1 MIMRTIIDLFSRHE
15 ERKPKPADLMAF
27 EEARARLHETTK
39 SVDRETDVLG
49 AVVRNLKGPTPAP
62 RKKRTAQ

>member
-1 MIMRTIIDLFSRHE
+1 MIMRTIIDFFSRHN

-27 EEARARLHETTK
+27 EEARARLHETTR
-39 SVDRETDVLG
+39 SVARETDVLG
-49 AVVRNLKGPTPAP
+49 AVVRSLKGPLPAP